1 MCHQTVCLVARYLEE
16 NGIPTMAMASAR
28 DIIEAGRPPRA
39 LFVDYP
45 LGHTVGPPFDP
56 DTQFRIVS
64 EGIQCLES
72 ITTPGEIRDLDVS
85 WPEGDDWRDDAS
97 SSEGGDFR
105 SSRDMEPRYQ
115 TDEDRLLAEGQ
126 AGE

>member
-16 NGIPTMAMASAR
+16 NGIPTIAMASAL
-28 DIIEAGRPPRA
+28 DIVEAGKPPRA

-56 DTQFRIVS
+56 DTQYQIVRA
-64 EGIQCLES
+64 GIQCLES
-72 ITTPGEIRDLDVS
+72 ITTPGEIQRLDVT
-85 WPEGDDWRDDAS
+85 WPEGDGWREES
-97 SSEGGDFR
+97 SSSDGGDFR
-105 SSRDMEPRYQ
+105 ASRDMEPRYQ
-115 TDEDRLLAEGQ
+115 TDEDRQLAERM